1 MVRLPVKNFC
11 LSSLFIAFLF
21 GCSPTQ
27 GYKLSRVEVI
37 TNAHIKPI
45 INKDN
50 SLLYKAKINFYNKYY
65 GGLIVLKQI
74 DPNTAHLVFVTE
86 LGMKMFDF
94 EIKNNEFKLIYVF
107 EPLNQP
113 KILKVLESDMKLI
126 LLQNLINK
134 EAKIFEKDNK
144 IIYEVPNGN
153 YKNYYFVN
161 KASKTVDRTIVKGTL
176 FKKEKVNY
184 FYKDS
189 LNAQQIKLKHKGII
203 HLKIELNNISKE

>member
-1 MVRLPVKNFC
+1 MKNLC

-27 GYKLSRVEVI
+27 GYKLSRVEIV
-37 TNAHIKPI
+37 TSTHVRAI

-50 SLLYKAKINFYNKYY
+50 SLLYKAKINLYNKYY

-74 DPNTAHLVFVTE
+74 DPSTAHLVFVTE

-94 EIKNNEFKLIYVF
+94 EIKNNEFKLVYVF

-113 KILKVLESDMKLI
+113 KILKILESDMKLI
-126 LLQNLINK
+126 LLQSLINK
-134 EAKIFEKDNK
+134 EAR
-144 IIYEVPNGN
+144 IYEKENECIYVVPNGN

-161 KASKTVDRTIVKGTL
+161 KTSKTVGKAIVKGNL
-176 FKKEKVNY
+176 FSKEKVNY
-184 FYKDS
+184 IYNDS
-189 LNAQQIKLKHKGII
+189 LNAQQIKLKHKGLI
-203 HLKIELNNISKE
+203 HLKIELNNISKEKQNE

>member
-1 MVRLPVKNFC
+1 MVRLQLKNLC
-11 LSSLFIAFLF
+11 LSSLFIALFF

-27 GYKLSRVEVI
+27 GYKLSRVEVV
-37 TNAHIKPI
+37 TSAHVKPI

-50 SLLYKAKINFYNKYY
+50 SLLYKAKINLYNKYY
-65 GGLIVLKQI
+65 GGLIVLKQM
-74 DPNTAHLVFVTE
+74 DPSTAHLVFVTE

-113 KILKVLESDMKLI
+113 KILRVLESDMKLI
-126 LLQNLINK
+126 LLQSLINK
-134 EAKIFEKDNK
+134 EARIFEKENK
-144 IIYEVPNGN
+144 SVYEVRNGN
-153 YKNYYFVN
+153 FKNYYFVN
-161 KASKTVDRTIVKGTL
+161 KASKTVDRTIVKGRL

-184 FYKDS
+184 IYNDS